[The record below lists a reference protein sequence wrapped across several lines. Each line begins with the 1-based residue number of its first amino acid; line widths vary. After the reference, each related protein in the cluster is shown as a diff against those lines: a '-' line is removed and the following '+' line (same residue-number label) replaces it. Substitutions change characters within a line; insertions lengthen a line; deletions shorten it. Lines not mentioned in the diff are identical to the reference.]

1 MSNYRLGDRA
11 VLMRFTCGLPSQ
23 SRKDPRTTEEIKV
36 ARSLGKDSGRW
47 IQDKYPKSALEM
59 IKKKIAEA
67 RQYHNKLTFAF
78 GGSDEDEDG
87 SDAIKGIGILNG
99 ILIPE
104 YQESMRR
111 FASELSYLVET
122 TFLVDPV
129 QWVNWARAE
138 HNGTFD
144 PDNYPGASLDAN
156 GDLIFDEDRFKAE
169 MRKRFYLKSE
179 PLPVPDAEQFTE
191 SVSALLGTDVQSVNI
206 RVRDA
211 TEEANRQLMARLIKP
226 VQAMAA
232 KLVED
237 PKGDAKDI
245 RFKSSL
251 VENIREI
258 VDIAPKLNI
267 GQDPMIDQF
276 IAEMSKL
283 TIHTPDELKQDKGIR
298 SKVAAEA
305 EATLKRLQGYKL

>member
-1 MSNYRLGDRA
+1 
-11 VLMRFTCGLPSQ
+11 
-23 SRKDPRTTEEIKV
+23 
-36 ARSLGKDSGRW
+36 
-47 IQDKYPKSALEM
+47 
-59 IKKKIAEA
+59 
-67 RQYHNKLTFAF
+67 
-78 GGSDEDEDG
+78 
-87 SDAIKGIGILNG
+87 
-99 ILIPE
+99 
-104 YQESMRR
+104 
-111 FASELSYLVET
+111 
-122 TFLVDPV
+122 
-129 QWVNWARAE
+129 
-138 HNGTFD
+138 
-144 PDNYPGASLDAN
+144 
-156 GDLIFDEDRFKAE
+156 
-169 MRKRFYLKSE
+169 
-179 PLPVPDAEQFTE
+179 
-191 SVSALLGTDVQSVNI
+191 
-206 RVRDA
+206 
-211 TEEANRQLMARLIKP
+211 
-226 VQAMAA
+226 MAA